1 MEMNTD
7 SELIPPASSHRL
19 DAVKFLI
26 LFSLISLWISS
37 KTYDSPPLSLKSLKS
52 IGDQHI
58 KDQHFTKTDFVDAEI
73 LFLQSLSFEVGP
85 MKNSVFLVIEE
96 LLMKLKEVAKIGE
109 MVSFEVCCDVMDLM
123 YESDKISRMFVESPV
138 YLAAAIVVAVYA
150 MTVPKQQCEFPV
162 VGWVNFVSGC
172 REEDVMWVVKLILQH
187 ARVCQKA
194 IDLGFVLIDPDN
206 RLMYWAPHILEDNKT
221 GFLFNPGC
229 KDLTITMC
237 YKPIA
242 EEEEEKMDWF
252 ADMASYLEIPIV
264 TVTDLDPHHL
274 DLLTFLDTPPE
285 NIPICYGWDLSRDF
299 NNFVAFIRMLRVN
312 PFLRR
317 KKHWLAALEWLGV
330 FGKSVALA
338 PAYLRRGYRVPLK
351 KKLNEIA
358 DVSFNDTYVYVR
370 VHVNIGVVIPGA
382 PSLILDGFTSS
393 DTVGVVKARLYH
405 KAKDLGL
412 RPLQSEIGSL
422 RLSQGPRLEDKQTLA
437 SLSAAGSSH

>member
-26 LFSLISLWISS
+26 VKYSALSLFTHRFFPSLSSFRHRNHHHHWLLKKPLNFPQLQLFSLISLWISS

-187 ARVCQKA
+187 VC
-194 IDLGFVLIDPDN
+194 
-206 RLMYWAPHILEDNKT
+206 LEDNK
-221 GFLFNPGC
+221 
-229 KDLTITMC
+229 
-237 YKPIA
+237 
-242 EEEEEKMDWF
+242 
-252 ADMASYLEIPIV
+252 
-264 TVTDLDPHHL
+264 
-274 DLLTFLDTPPE
+274 
-285 NIPICYGWDLSRDF
+285 
-299 NNFVAFIRMLRVN
+299 
-312 PFLRR
+312 
-317 KKHWLAALEWLGV
+317 
-330 FGKSVALA
+330 
-338 PAYLRRGYRVPLK
+338 
-351 KKLNEIA
+351 LN
-358 DVSFNDTYVYVR
+358 
-370 VHVNIGVVIPGA
+370 
-382 PSLILDGFTSS
+382 L
-393 DTVGVVKARLYH
+393 
-405 KAKDLGL
+405 
-412 RPLQSEIGSL
+412 
-422 RLSQGPRLEDKQTLA
+422 
-437 SLSAAGSSH
+437 